1 MSITKSLVA
10 LMNGEIQV
18 ESEPGRGSVFTL
30 VIPFLAVKAGAN
42 IPQQAA
48 DEQAVSFQGLRILA
62 AEDNEVNMEILAE
75 VLRSQGAQ
83 VTQAWNGRQ
92 AVERFQQS
100 APFSLD
106 VILMDMQMPEMDGCE
121 AAR

>member
-100 APFSLD
+100 APC
-106 VILMDMQMPEMDGCE
+106 IIE
-121 AAR
+121 